1 MNRKKIN
8 AKMVDMNNIIKQL
21 DQQTSIEYSSQ
32 EQNTFF
38 SSVHGTFSRINH
50 MLLLSH
56 FSYVRL
62 CATPQTAAHQAPLSL
77 DSPGK
82 NTGVGCHFPLQC
94 LRRCSVMSNSV
105 RPHRWQPNRL
115 PRPWDF
121 PGKSTGVGCHCLLRV
136 KPSTLSYISLNL
148 FIITFQKSV

>member
-8 AKMVDMNNIIKQL
+8 AKMVDMNIIKQL

-38 SSVHGTFSRINH
+38 SSVHGTFSRINL

-62 CATPQTAAHQAPLSL
+62 CATP
-77 DSPGK
+77 
-82 NTGVGCHFPLQC
+82 
-94 LRRCSVMSNSV
+94 
-105 RPHRWQPNRL
+105 
-115 PRPWDF
+115 
-121 PGKSTGVGCHCLLRV
+121 
-136 KPSTLSYISLNL
+136 
-148 FIITFQKSV
+148 

>member
-8 AKMVDMNNIIKQL
+8 AKMVDMNIIKQL

-38 SSVHGTFSRINH
+38 SSVHGTLSRINL

-62 CATPQTAAHQAPLSL
+62 CATP
-77 DSPGK
+77 
-82 NTGVGCHFPLQC
+82 
-94 LRRCSVMSNSV
+94 
-105 RPHRWQPNRL
+105 
-115 PRPWDF
+115 
-121 PGKSTGVGCHCLLRV
+121 
-136 KPSTLSYISLNL
+136 
-148 FIITFQKSV
+148 

>member
-50 MLLLSH
+50 VLAHKTNVNIFKRRAIIEHIPSH
-56 FSYVRL
+56 HNGMKLEITDRKELGNF
-62 CATPQTAAHQAPLSL
+62 TAMIKLKQH
-77 DSPGK
+77 
-82 NTGVGCHFPLQC
+82 
-94 LRRCSVMSNSV
+94 
-105 RPHRWQPNRL
+105 
-115 PRPWDF
+115 
-121 PGKSTGVGCHCLLRV
+121 
-136 KPSTLSYISLNL
+136 
-148 FIITFQKSV
+148 TFK

>member
-62 CATPQTAAHQAPLSL
+62 CATP
-77 DSPGK
+77 
-82 NTGVGCHFPLQC
+82 
-94 LRRCSVMSNSV
+94 
-105 RPHRWQPNRL
+105 
-115 PRPWDF
+115 
-121 PGKSTGVGCHCLLRV
+121 
-136 KPSTLSYISLNL
+136 
-148 FIITFQKSV
+148 

>member
-8 AKMVDMNNIIKQL
+8 AKMVDMNIIKQL

-38 SSVHGTFSRINH
+38 SSVHGTVSRINH

-62 CATPQTAAHQAPLSL
+62 CATP
-77 DSPGK
+77 
-82 NTGVGCHFPLQC
+82 
-94 LRRCSVMSNSV
+94 
-105 RPHRWQPNRL
+105 
-115 PRPWDF
+115 
-121 PGKSTGVGCHCLLRV
+121 
-136 KPSTLSYISLNL
+136 
-148 FIITFQKSV
+148 